1 MKYPKL
7 WNGPSAVGEGLVRA
21 LQRVRTPWLT
31 TIAGDVVANKQG
43 KFSEVFQ
50 GGEDGIYCL
59 GWDDA
64 AAKTAFTIR
73 GTSAFTHAFIARGEW
88 KGVSFSLPNLR
99 PIGNG
104 KGATVALLPDQIAQ
118 FYSSARGKKFKP
130 LYSLSYASDPY
141 STFVLFF
148 MGLGRLPAEVG
159 TYAFGS
165 FSLGG
170 QAVGGKLEM
179 SSYFVYSKDN
189 GNTYRA
195 LATTLGPGWY
205 GGLPLAIPLSADKTL
220 AFTPVYMKHYDEHDD
235 AGEDFF
241 DNHDPYLSY
250 MVLFDVATD
259 SWSQIDGGDV
269 LAFSY
274 PAAPTPG
281 QFDTLNQQLVREMS
295 ALAGGYTHAGGV
307 FLVNCAY
314 LYDRQFTAAGAEI
327 ADETLYAKLAVF
339 HGTEAGGFVRSA
351 TVQLPFPV
359 ATGNVERMEF
369 AGEFGCLLLP
379 PKSRDDRHVLV
390 VFDRDGNHVAT
401 RTLPLPAWRVSQSL
415 LAVDERTLCV
425 PAYTVKGETEGYYVL
440 RSKDFGETWEPWTT
454 ITTKADRPSDS
465 ANTLAN
471 YAVVSWLR
479 KADLPAP
486 LTPGSPWRSD
496 SRRLKPWDTE

>member
-7 WNGPSAVGEGLVRA
+7 RNGPSAVGEALVRA

-31 TIAGDVVANKQG
+31 SIAGDVAANKQG

-50 GGEDGIYCL
+50 GGTDGIYCM

-64 AAKTAFTIR
+64 SAKTKFTIR
-73 GTSAFTHAFIARGEW
+73 GTSAFTHSFIARGKWE
-88 KGVSFSLPNLR
+88 GVSFALPNLR
-99 PIGNG
+99 PLGNG
-104 KGATVALLPDQIAQ
+104 KGATVARLPGLIAQ

-130 LYSLSYASDPY
+130 LYGLSYSTDPY
-141 STFVLFF
+141 TPFVLSFQ
-148 MGLGRLPAEVG
+148 GLGQLPVDVG

-170 QAVGGKLEM
+170 QEVGGKLEM

-195 LATTLGPGWY
+195 LVTTLGPGWH
-205 GGLPLAIPLSADKTL
+205 GGLPWAIPLSADKVI
-220 AFTPVYMKHYDEHDD
+220 AFTPVYLKHYGSHDD

-250 MVLFDVATD
+250 MVLFDIVTD

-281 QFDTLNQQLVREMS
+281 QFNRLNQQLAKEMP
-295 ALAGGYTHAGGV
+295 ALVGGYTHDGKV

-314 LYDRQFTAAGAEI
+314 LYDRQFTAAGGEI
-327 ADETLYAKLAVF
+327 ADEALYSKLAVF

-351 TVQLPFPV
+351 TIQLPFPI
-359 ATGNVERMEF
+359 ATGNIERMEF

-379 PKSRDDRHVLV
+379 PKNGEDRHVLV

-425 PAYTVKGETEGYYVL
+425 PAYTVKGETKGYYLL

-454 ITTKADRPSDS
+454 ITTKADRPDDS
-465 ANTLAN
+465 VNTLAN

-479 KADLPAP
+479 KDNRPVS

-496 SRRLKPWDTE
+496 SRRLKPWDTH

>member
-7 WNGPSAVGEGLVRA
+7 WNGPSAVGEALVRA
-21 LQRVRTPWLT
+21 LKRVRTPWLT

-50 GGEDGIYCL
+50 GGADGIYCM

-64 AAKTAFTIR
+64 SAKTKFTIR

-104 KGATVALLPDQIAQ
+104 KGATVALLGGGVAQ
-118 FYSSARGKKFKP
+118 VYSSARGKNFEP

-141 STFVLFF
+141 STSVLFF
-148 MGLGRLPAEVG
+148 TGLGRLPAEVG

-170 QAVGGKLEM
+170 LKVGGKLEM
-179 SSYFVYSKDN
+179 FSYFVYSKDN

-195 LATTLGPGWY
+195 LSTTLGPGWF
-205 GGLPLAIPLSADKTL
+205 GGLPLAIPLSADKVLT
-220 AFTPVYMKHYDEHDD
+220 FTPVYLKHYVVHDD
-235 AGEDFF
+235 AGKDFF
-241 DNHDPYLSY
+241 DNHNPHLSY
-250 MVLFDVATD
+250 MVMFDLITD
-259 SWSQIDGGDV
+259 SWNQIDGGDV

-274 PAAPTPG
+274 PANLGPAR
-281 QFDTLNQQLVREMS
+281 FDELNQQLIQEMP
-295 ALAGGYTHAGGV
+295 ALAGGYTHDGGV

-314 LYDRQFTAAGAEI
+314 LYDRQFTAAGSEI
-327 ADETLYAKLAVF
+327 TDETLYAKLVVF

-351 TVQLPFPV
+351 TIPLPFPI
-359 ATGNVERMEF
+359 APGNVERIEF
-369 AGEFGCLLLP
+369 AGEFGCILLP
-379 PKSRDDRHVLV
+379 PKDREGRHVLV

-401 RTLPLPAWRVSQSL
+401 RTLPLPAWRVSQAL
-415 LAVDERTLCV
+415 FAVDKRTLCV
-425 PAYTVKGETEGYYVL
+425 PAYTVKGETEGYYLL

-454 ITTKADRPSDS
+454 ITTKADRPDDS

-479 KADLPAP
+479 KGNRPAP
-486 LTPGSPWRSD
+486 LTPGSPWRSN